1 MAAGRQPKRPHHV
14 AEWAERENLTPT
26 EISIATGADKSLI
39 SRWFAGTIP
48 SDKYQKKLAELF
60 NCEQESIFLHP
71 DVDWMVKFLRGRP
84 KEQIEQIKA
93 TLEMASP
100 RGSS

>member
-1 MAAGRQPKRPHHV
+1 MDEIPHMAAGRQPKRPHHV

-39 SRWFAGTIP
+39 SRWFAGTTP
-48 SDKYQKKLAELF
+48 SDKYQKK
-60 NCEQESIFLHP
+60 
-71 DVDWMVKFLRGRP
+71 LRGRP

-93 TLEMASP
+93 TLEMAFP